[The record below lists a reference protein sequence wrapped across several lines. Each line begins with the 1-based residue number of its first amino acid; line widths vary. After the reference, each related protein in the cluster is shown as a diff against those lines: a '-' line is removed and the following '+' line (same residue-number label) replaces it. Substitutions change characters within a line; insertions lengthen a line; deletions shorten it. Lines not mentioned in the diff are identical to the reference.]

1 MKYFLNKYWLIV
13 LCIPLVVLFIM
24 ASSCNDEDDT
34 QEDAAAD
41 PDCME
46 MCYQFDFCIGFEAV
60 GETFQACEDSC
71 REPLDPVDQCIVNC
85 DPYADCGTWLTCAE
99 SC

>member
-1 MKYFLNKYWLIV
+1 MKWYQNKNWFLTFSMILAF
-13 LCIPLVVLFIM
+13 LFIW
-24 ASSCNDEDDT
+24 ASSCSNEDERK
-34 QEDAAAD
+34 DADPD

-46 MCYQFDFCIGFEAV
+46 MCYQFDFCIGFEEV

-71 REPLDPVDQCIVNC
+71 REPLDAVDQCIVNC
-85 DPYADCGTWLTCAE
+85 DPDADCVDWFACAE